1 MTPQMEDLIVKSQK
15 SIAARGALVLVAA
28 GSAMALT
35 ACGAGQISQTAN
47 QVPAVNGTNGNAE
60 LVSLRDASLS
70 IGLDG
75 ETYVKFTAGNIED
88 GAQDVKLESIEVDGN
103 DVALEGKGTIE
114 PGCNLVTD
122 TPDVI
127 KDLKTAAKNTCNTY
141 ASPKL
146 SDAKDI
152 YPGGSKPAKFT
163 FDTGVIEVNLPV
175 VGEQPVSGEFHRD
188 GSAQIVD
195 KQEFHKDS
203 HEGHSH

>member
-60 LVSLRDASLS
+60 RVSLRDASLS

-88 GAQDVKLESIEVDGN
+88 GAQDVKLESIKVDGK
-103 DVALEGKGTIE
+103 DVSLDGDGTIK
-114 PGCNLVTD
+114 PGCNMVTD
-122 TPDVI
+122 TPEII
-127 KDLKTAAKNTCNTY
+127 KNLEKGAKNTCNTY

-152 YPGGSKPAKFT
+152 YPGGSKPAEFT
-163 FDTGVIEVNLPV
+163 FDTGTIKVNLPV
-175 VGEQPVSGEFHRD
+175 VGEQPTSGEFFRD
-188 GSAQIVD
+188 NSSKLVD
-195 KQEFHKDS
+195 EQQFHEGG